1 MGEFNKDT
9 IILLGYQILNQPG
22 LSVLSPRTTAK
33 RLDCSP
39 RSESREAKGLEKQEA
54 VGERSSKTSFVFAL
68 WIILAATMVRAIEW
82 VDGKLRILDQSK
94 LPREQIFADLDD
106 YRGVVLAIKE
116 MRVRGA
122 PAIGVAAAYGIA
134 LAASSIRTTN
144 KDDLI
149 AQLNQVMQ
157 AFAASRP
164 TAVNL
169 FQAIDRMRK
178 AARGHGVAE
187 IKKSLIDEAKRI
199 HKEEVSATE
208 KLSQLGAELIKDGF
222 TLLTHCNAGP
232 LATAGSG
239 TALGAIKAAK
249 EQGKKLSVFV
259 TETRPLLQG
268 ARLTTWELMQEDI
281 PVTLIT
287 DSMAGYFMKR
297 GEIDCVIVG
306 ADRIAA
312 NGYTAN
318 KIGTYTLAV
327 LANAHGIPFYVAAP
341 TTTIDLSLLSGY
353 QIPIEERSP
362 EEVTHIQGVPIAPA
376 GIRAANPAFDITPG
390 SYITA
395 IITEKGIIRPPYT
408 EGLKAIGSRFP

>member
-1 MGEFNKDT
+1 MM
-9 IILLGYQILNQPG
+9 I
-22 LSVLSPRTTAK
+22 A
-33 RLDCSP
+33 
-39 RSESREAKGLEKQEA
+39 
-54 VGERSSKTSFVFAL
+54 
-68 WIILAATMVRAIEW
+68 RAIEW
-82 VDGKLRILDQSK
+82 LDGKLRILDQSK
-94 LPREQIFADLDD
+94 LPREQIFAELNNYHD
-106 YRGVVLAIKE
+106 VILAIKK

-134 LAASSIRTTN
+134 LGASGIETAN
-144 KDDLI
+144 KDEFL

-169 FQAIDRMRK
+169 FQAIDRMKK
-178 AARGHGVAE
+178 AARGDGVAE
-187 IKKSLIDEAKRI
+187 IKSSLVSEAKRI
-199 HKEEVSATE
+199 HREEITATMQ
-208 KLSQLGAELIKDGF
+208 LSQVGAELIKDGF

-232 LATAGSG
+232 LATAGYG
-239 TALGAIKAAK
+239 TALGVIKAAK
-249 EQGKKLSVFV
+249 EQGKKVSVFV

-268 ARLTTWELMQEDI
+268 ARLTTWELRQEGI

-341 TTTIDLSLLSGY
+341 TTTIDLSLTSGY

-362 EEVTHIQGVPIAPA
+362 DEVTHIQGVPIAPE
-376 GIRAANPAFDITPG
+376 GIEAANPAFDVTPHN
-390 SYITA
+390 YITA
-395 IITEKGIIRPPYT
+395 IITEKGIIREPYT
-408 EGLKAIGSRFP
+408 KGLKEIGSGFS